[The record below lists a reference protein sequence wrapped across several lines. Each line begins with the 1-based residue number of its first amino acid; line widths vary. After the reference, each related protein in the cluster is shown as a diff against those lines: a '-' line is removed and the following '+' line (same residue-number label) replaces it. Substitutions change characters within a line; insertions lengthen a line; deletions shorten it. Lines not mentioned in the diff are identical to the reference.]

1 MNVFGKTDPKDKENA
16 AIRREAY
23 RRIERET
30 YGMNIAQL
38 KEWSKNRMKEELT
51 TEMAKQQIAV
61 AKVRDFL
68 DAIGEFSSEWWLLYC
83 GVGLIGIFSLYIAT
97 IVRLQ
102 SWWRMSKMRRA
113 FFQIIADRREVKKLY
128 FRAIKIYW
136 QSEKM
141 RYVSTD

>member
-1 MNVFGKTDPKDKENA
+1 MNMFGKTDPKDKEKE

-68 DAIGEFSSEWWLLYC
+68 DAIGKCSSEW
-83 GVGLIGIFSLYIAT
+83 T
-97 IVRLQ
+97 IVVL
-102 SWWRMSKMRRA
+102 RRRSHWYIL
-113 FFQIIADRREVKKLY
+113 FVYI
-128 FRAIKIYW
+128 
-136 QSEKM
+136 
-141 RYVSTD
+141 

>member
-1 MNVFGKTDPKDKENA
+1 MNMFGKTDPKDREKE

-68 DAIGEFSSEWWLLYC
+68 DAIGIIYYNLKLN
-83 GVGLIGIFSLYIAT
+83 LYILFV
-97 IVRLQ
+97 IVPI
-102 SWWRMSKMRRA
+102 
-113 FFQIIADRREVKKLY
+113 FFV
-128 FRAIKIYW
+128 
-136 QSEKM
+136 
-141 RYVSTD
+141 